1 MVEAQ
6 TTSSKLCL
14 MSQHSCKLQDA
25 EDFLIYVSIFPFEI
39 KSQAHEN
46 ASAVLFSLLVTRYTT
61 DLSSYSVL
69 CC

>member
-14 MSQHSCKLQDA
+14 MSLNIVVSSRMQKI
-25 EDFLIYVSIFPFEI
+25 FLIYASIFPFET
-39 KSQAHEN
+39 KAHEN
-46 ASAVLFSLLVTRYTT
+46 ASAVLFSLLATHYTT
-61 DLSSYSVL
+61 ALSSYSVL